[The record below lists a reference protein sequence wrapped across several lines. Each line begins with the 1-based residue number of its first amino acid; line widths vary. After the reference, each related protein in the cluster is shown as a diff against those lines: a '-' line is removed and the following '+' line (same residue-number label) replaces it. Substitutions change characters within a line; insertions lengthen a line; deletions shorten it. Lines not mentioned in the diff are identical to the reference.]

1 MNTQLPISTIMT
13 TAVLTLGPK
22 DLMRDVEDIFRKN
35 TIHNIQVVEE
45 NGKLAGII
53 SQTDFYKIQHGM
65 TLFKSKN
72 VESFNSTL
80 MGSLLVEEVMT
91 KQVAALHFNEPI
103 NVAVGILQE
112 NLFHA
117 LPVVDDNHKLVG
129 ILTTHDLLNYAF
141 RKEITN

>member
-35 TIHNIQVVEE
+35 TIHHIPVVEE

-103 NVAVGILQE
+103 NVAVGIFQE

>member
-35 TIHNIQVVEE
+35 TIHHIPIVEE

>member
-35 TIHNIQVVEE
+35 TIHHIPVVEE